1 MILIAAGVVALLY
14 VLGVHVGKGFVACL
28 NMGLEEAGLEL
39 DRKGVFMLTYLWPVG
54 AAMAMFQDAVGKE
67 EED

>member
-1 MILIAAGVVALLY
+1 MSLIAAGVVALLY
-14 VLGVHVGKGFVACL
+14 VLGVQMGKGFVGCL

-39 DRKGVFMLTYLWPVG
+39 DGKGVFMLTYLWPVG
-54 AAMAMFQDAVGKE
+54 AAMAMYSDAMNKE